1 MIEKKL
7 SIILPVYNEKES
19 LLIMVR
25 LLNSSLSI
33 QTEIIIVH
41 DNLNDNSLDS
51 AKKLAEE
58 YDNIKIIHNDY
69 GSGVKYA
76 VQAGIENAK
85 FDIILITAVDEIFPI
100 ISIENMLDEI
110 IENNKDFVSGTRYSK
125 GGARLGGSL
134 VGSILSKTANKIF
147 NILTTVPLSDCTTG
161 IKMMKKKVWYDIN
174 LDCDPIGWAFAF
186 ELSIK
191 VYLKNYN
198 ISEFPI
204 KSVDRLFGGSSTFKL
219 GPWIKEYLKWFF
231 WGIRKTYKKKK
242 LPKGKQN

>member
-1 MIEKKL
+1 MSYSSAL
-7 SIILPVYNEKES
+7 T
-19 LLIMVR
+19 LL
-25 LLNSSLSI
+25 
-33 QTEIIIVH
+33 
-41 DNLNDNSLDS
+41 
-51 AKKLAEE
+51 KE

-147 NILTTVPLSDCTTG
+147 NILTTVPLTDCTTG
-161 IKMMKKKVWYDIN
+161 IKMMKKKVWYNIN

-191 VYLKNYN
+191 VL
-198 ISEFPI
+198 
-204 KSVDRLFGGSSTFKL
+204 
-219 GPWIKEYLKWFF
+219 
-231 WGIRKTYKKKK
+231 
-242 LPKGKQN
+242 